1 MQASDFTP
9 VELIRKF
16 GEYFR
21 REWRR
26 TFSVEYQRG
35 ELRKLA
41 RLCRVPPAGSL
52 VLCCLMMGLFVVE
65 NRTGAL
71 QCIQLYGTVPPGLD
85 HLSSITRTAEGQ
97 AIPVWLTLFTYM
109 FVHGSWDHVI
119 GNTVAGWVIGNLA
132 ERRMGT
138 LGFLLA
144 FAAGLRLSL
153 TNLILHSKLISLFF
167 LQMKGGTHG
176 PPEESMNREFPKLTR
191 TLLLTIGIA
200 LLAGC
205 ATSNPDT
212 SSTHAKAL
220 KTAPGSLDLS
230 RYRIATVLPFQ
241 TSNNIDSSVGVKFAL
256 DVAIRLQSDFG
267 PIFQEVRSQS
277 RPLGTNDEL
286 IVTGT
291 IRDYRPGDRF
301 ARAMLIGM
309 GAAKFKGDLMLKD
322 GADNRVLLSA
332 PFDKLWA
339 WGGFLGASKGIED
352 MVSESEASAAAT
364 VARAKGWQPQEA
376 SK

>member
-1 MQASDFTP
+1 MQAFDFTP

-16 GEYFR
+16 GEYSR

-41 RLCRVPPAGSL
+41 RLCRLPPTGSL

-138 LGFLLA
+138 LQFLLA
-144 FAAGLRLSL
+144 FVAG
-153 TNLILHSKLISLFF
+153 
-167 LQMKGGTHG
+167 G
-176 PPEESMNREFPKLTR
+176 
-191 TLLLTIGIA
+191 A
-200 LLAGC
+200 
-205 ATSNPDT
+205 ATS
-212 SSTHAKAL
+212 
-220 KTAPGSLDLS
+220 
-230 RYRIATVLPFQ
+230 I
-241 TSNNIDSSVGVKFAL
+241 
-256 DVAIRLQSDFG
+256 
-267 PIFQEVRSQS
+267 
-277 RPLGTNDEL
+277 
-286 IVTGT
+286 
-291 IRDYRPGDRF
+291 
-301 ARAMLIGM
+301 
-309 GAAKFKGDLMLKD
+309 
-322 GADNRVLLSA
+322 
-332 PFDKLWA
+332 
-339 WGGFLGASKGIED
+339 SKGED
-352 MVSESEASAAAT
+352 LLWVHPLPIVFGWFTVRIWSTVKRVRQMAYGRSA
-364 VARAKGWQPQEA
+364 
-376 SK
+376 